1 MPAKQIIV
9 VEDESDI
16 REVLIYNL
24 TRQGYEATGVEDGRE
39 AVGLIRREV
48 PDLVL
53 LDLMLPGLNGLEVCR
68 ILKENPETR
77 GIPIIMVSAKGEEDD
92 IVRGLELGADDYISK
107 PFSVRELLAR
117 VAAGLR
123 RHRNETENRLN
134 EKLVRDG
141 VIIDPVGHR
150 VEINGETAAFTLTEF
165 RLLHLLAAHPGR
177 VFTRDHLISRIRGE
191 DNYIVDRNIDV
202 HIQAVRR
209 KLGRHRGLIETIR
222 GIGYR
227 FRDLQERN

>member
-123 RHRNETENRLN
+123 RHR
-134 EKLVRDG
+134 D
-141 VIIDPVGHR
+141 
-150 VEINGETAAFTLTEF
+150 
-165 RLLHLLAAHPGR
+165 
-177 VFTRDHLISRIRGE
+177 
-191 DNYIVDRNIDV
+191 
-202 HIQAVRR
+202 
-209 KLGRHRGLIETIR
+209 LIETIR

>member
-117 VAAGLR
+117 VAAGL
-123 RHRNETENRLN
+123 
-134 EKLVRDG
+134 
-141 VIIDPVGHR
+141 
-150 VEINGETAAFTLTEF
+150 
-165 RLLHLLAAHPGR
+165 
-177 VFTRDHLISRIRGE
+177 
-191 DNYIVDRNIDV
+191 
-202 HIQAVRR
+202 
-209 KLGRHRGLIETIR
+209 GRHRDLIETIR